1 VLSRLSFSLSSIGVR
16 ARLQSVSP
24 ASSMMRLA

>member
-16 ARLQSVSP
+16 AGLQSVSI
-24 ASSMMRLA
+24 ASSTTRLA